1 MGGID
6 LGLGLDSLAPACE
19 DEGGDGKEQEGKTLA
34 YTASGAPAVILSAAM
49 RLRRRAACLLSL
61 LLKLLCALP
70 SYVWPQTN
78 FLMRG
83 ENPFD
88 PSFLHALLNVGMGIF
103 LKFPMPLEKWVQNK
117 SCLLSLQSCFVSVC
131 VSILWLAMHTHSRA
145 RALFLWRLTF
155 MTPTASSPSSL
166 VAVACP

>member
-1 MGGID
+1 MGEMGGID
-6 LGLGLDSLAPACE
+6 LGLGLDSLALACE

-34 YTASGAPAVILSAAM
+34 YTASGALAVILSAAM

-78 FLMRG
+78 FLMRD

-88 PSFLHALLNVGMGIF
+88 PSSF
-103 LKFPMPLEKWVQNK
+103 
-117 SCLLSLQSCFVSVC
+117 
-131 VSILWLAMHTHSRA
+131 TH
-145 RALFLWRLTF
+145 
-155 MTPTASSPSSL
+155 
-166 VAVACP
+166 C